1 MEHLVTPYHHKNAFI
16 FPIYKATNQC
26 RFILDYLLTGSYLQ
40 QHKPRLHFR
49 QLLTKLK
56 PEISLLL
63 GNFKQAQVR
72 FHQTCINHDRK
83 HVVFLVMV
91 TTFLRK
97 EIIFSLCN
105 DFFFAA
111 FSNWY
116 PNWTLPCSYF
126 HRPLEEILARMLH
139 VSDLVTFS
147 KPDILF
153 MWI

>member
-1 MEHLVTPYHHKNAFI
+1 MECFLTPYLHKNAFI

-26 RFILDYLLTGSYLQ
+26 RFILGYLITSNYLQ
-40 QHKPRLHFR
+40 QHKSCLYFR

-72 FHQTCINHDRK
+72 LHQTCVNDDRK
-83 HVVFLVMV
+83 HAVFLLMI

-97 EIIFSLCN
+97 ETIVFYATTSLLL
-105 DFFFAA
+105 FF
-111 FSNWY
+111 
-116 PNWTLPCSYF
+116 PNQTLPCSYF

-139 VSDLVTFS
+139 VSDFITFS
-147 KPDILF
+147 KPKILF

>member
-1 MEHLVTPYHHKNAFI
+1 MECFLTPYLHKNAFI
-16 FPIYKATNQC
+16 FSLYRATNQC
-26 RFILDYLLTGSYLQ
+26 RFILGYLITSNYLQ
-40 QHKPRLHFR
+40 QHKPCLYSR
-49 QLLTKLK
+49 QLLRKLK

-72 FHQTCINHDRK
+72 FHQTCVNDDRK
-83 HVVFLVMV
+83 HAVFLLMI

-97 EIIFSLCN
+97 EIIFFLCN
-105 DFFFAA
+105 NFSFAV

-116 PNWTLPCSYF
+116 PNWILPCSYF
-126 HRPLEEILARMLH
+126 HRPLEEILTRMLH
-139 VSDLVTFS
+139 VSDFTTFS